1 MEPELQEQL
10 TPEMEDIL
18 WKIKGNDI
26 GKA

>member
-1 MEPELQEQL
+1 MESELKEQL

-18 WKIKGNDI
+18 WRITGNDI